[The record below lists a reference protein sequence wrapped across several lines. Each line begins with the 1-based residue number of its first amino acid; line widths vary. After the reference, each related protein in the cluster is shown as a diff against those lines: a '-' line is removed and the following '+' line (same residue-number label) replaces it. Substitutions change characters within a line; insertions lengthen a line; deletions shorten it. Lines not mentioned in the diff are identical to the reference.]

1 MPLWRFLE
9 FHPRGEPNPFADW
22 YAAQEPYV
30 QAALEATLVTLGAM
44 ADWNDPEVEQF
55 DVFTRKVEDLGLA
68 QVKYEVERERR
79 KRQFRVIGLWRE
91 ELRELVML
99 MGFEKSG
106 RSPIPADA
114 FIIARRMRL
123 LVEEDKG
130 LLYEHA

>member
-1 MPLWRFLE
+1 
-9 FHPRGEPNPFADW
+9 
-22 YAAQEPYV
+22 
-30 QAALEATLVTLGAM
+30 M